1 MTGSRGAGWPTMG
14 AAAPP
19 DRGEVRIVE
28 GAHMRRFIVEVVVD
42 AFLLVVIVL
51 LLGFIKVPQPFPF
64 GTASAPIVELRGAG
78 VVGFLSWAAVLVLV
92 NRFARPVLVALTGR
106 LLFSTMGFFVV
117 IINAIAIWL
126 TSLIAPIKIGIVAE
140 PLLLWIVVGAAL
152 YTALST
158 VTDALL
164 GLNRPDL
171 GADRS
176 RGIWGFL
183 ESLPTPRRNAIIEN
197 LRLQQVYNAIYTT
210 SLDIALADTP
220 VGALRRWFARVVLG
234 ESDELVDA
242 GGPARIGAM
251 LQQLGPTYVK
261 IGQMMASRADI
272 LPAEWIT
279 ELSRLQSEAAP
290 FAYDDV
296 VATVTKELGAPPE
309 ALYATFDPIPF
320 AAASTAQV
328 HEARLH
334 DGTLVAVKVQRPRIQ
349 AKTQADLGVIQ
360 ELASVAER
368 RIGIA
373 RKVGLR
379 SMVDEFARG
388 VLKELD
394 YRNEAYHARRLAD
407 GMTRFPE
414 VHIPR
419 VYDELSGQR
428 VITMEYVNGI
438 KISKADEL
446 RAAGFDTAALGT
458 VFIRAII
465 KQVLVDGFFHGDP
478 HPGNILADPETKQ
491 IIFLD
496 LGLVGQLNQQQRVD
510 LLGLIYS
517 IKEVDIQ
524 GIGDGLMALGKPTR
538 SFDEAG
544 YRDDID
550 RLARQ
555 YLIYGKATS
564 LGSALGAFLGAVF
577 DNGLRLDSQ
586 LTLAIKAVI
595 QAEETARALS
605 FDIDLGQAAVTEAQ
619 AALLESFTPERIQ
632 KQIQGSVVRV
642 GKELARRV
650 PSMEGAA
657 LKWLD
662 QFNQGKFVV
671 EVDTKGLERS
681 IASVSDIGRQA
692 TVGVI
697 VVGQLIGTAI
707 VMAILLQPSLS
718 QFQGVAY
725 AAMIAFAVTL
735 IVSFVV
741 LFRLFFQRSDE
752 GER

>member
-1 MTGSRGAGWPTMG
+1 
-14 AAAPP
+14 
-19 DRGEVRIVE
+19 
-28 GAHMRRFIVEVVVD
+28 MRRFIVEVVLD
-42 AFLLVVIVL
+42 AFLLLFIIL
-51 LLGFIKVPQPFPF
+51 FLGIISVSQPFPF
-64 GTASAPIVELRGAG
+64 GPTSVPILTLRGAG
-78 VVGFLSWAAVLVLV
+78 LIGFLSWAAVLVLV
-92 NRFARPVLVALTGR
+92 NRFARPVLVAFTGR

-117 IINAIAIWL
+117 IIHAIAIYI
-126 TSLIAPIKIGIVAE
+126 TAFIAPIKIATVAE
-140 PLLLWIVVGAAL
+140 PTLLWVIVAAAL

-158 VTDALL
+158 VMDAVL

-183 ESLPTPRRNAIIEN
+183 ESLPTPRRNVILEN

-220 VGALRRWFARVVLG
+220 VGSIRRWFARRVLG
-234 ESDELVDA
+234 DKDDLVDA
-242 GGPARIGAM
+242 TGPERIVAM

-272 LPAEWIT
+272 LPPVWIE
-279 ELSRLQSEAAP
+279 ELSKLQSEAEP
-290 FAYDDV
+290 FGYDDV
-296 VATVTKELGAPPE
+296 EIIIFKELGGTPE
-309 ALYATFDPIPF
+309 ALYETFDPVPF

-328 HEARLH
+328 HQARLH
-334 DGTLVAVKVQRPRIQ
+334 DGTLVAVKVQRPRIV

-360 ELASVAER
+360 ELAGVAEKR
-368 RIGIA
+368 FAVA
-373 RKVGLR
+373 RKVGLKGIV
-379 SMVDEFARG
+379 SEFAQG

-414 VHIPR
+414 IHVPL
-419 VYDELSGQR
+419 VWDELSGQR
-428 VITMEYVNGI
+428 VITMEFVNGI

-446 RAAGFDTAALGT
+446 RAAGFDTSALGT

-478 HPGNILADPETKQ
+478 HPGNILADPISKQ

-496 LGLVGQLNQQQRVD
+496 LGLVGQLNAQQRVD

-517 IKEVDIQ
+517 IKEVDIP

-538 SFDEAG
+538 QFDEAR

-564 LGSALGAFLGAVF
+564 LGSALGAFLSAVF
-577 DNGLRLDSQ
+577 DNGLQLDSQ

-605 FDIDLGQAAVTEAQ
+605 FDIDLGEAAVTEAR
-619 AALLESFTPERIQ
+619 AALLDSFTPEKIQ
-632 KQIQGSVVRV
+632 KQVQASAVRI
-642 GKELARRV
+642 GKELARKV
-650 PSMEGAA
+650 PSLEGAA
-657 LKWLD
+657 LSWID
-662 QFNQGKFVV
+662 QFNKGKFVV

-692 TVGVI
+692 TVGII

-707 VMAILLQPSLS
+707 VMAVLLQPQLA

-725 AAMIAFAVTL
+725 IAMIAFAVTL

-741 LFRLFFQRSDE
+741 LFRVFFAAPSRDDD
-752 GER
+752 